1 MTAVHKPVL
10 LRGVAS
16 LVAFAALV
24 VGVAQN
30 SASAQSSHIETQA
43 QTPTTVPGLVI
54 TMSFEIPLST
64 TSAGLPTGTFVKATV
79 TVTNPAP
86 VTLVNQPMVLR
97 FGQKPDQILGV
108 DDGTGKVGVID
119 PATGAWYHTIA
130 TIAANSSTTYSVT
143 YGKLCAGRWAFAARV
158 GDRLTNQFVQ
168 WAGQSDAR
176 CVGDETTNPQPAAFY
191 QLPWPSSIAIPAT
204 ALTVATSSTTST
216 TSTSTTTTTTS
227 TTINPLLSTTS
238 VPPLPGGPT
247 TSTSSTRPGATSTT
261 LLSLDKIPSTVP
273 STTRSTTTRP
283 TSLRTTTTVLFCKT
297 VGGKRYCAPK
307 SSIYKPGQKKSTEVK
322 STKPTKKK

>member
-24 VGVAQN
+24 AGVTQN
-30 SASAQSSHIETQA
+30 SASAQSSLIEAQA
-43 QTPTTVPGLVI
+43 PTPTTVPGLVI

-176 CVGDETTNPQPAAFY
+176 CPGDETTNPQPASFY
-191 QLPWPSSIAIPAT
+191 QLPWPSSIAVPAT
-204 ALTVATSSTTST
+204 ALTGATTT
-216 TSTSTTTTTTS
+216 TTTTTTS

-238 VPPLPGGPT
+238 GPQLLGGSS

-261 LLSLDKIPSTVP
+261 LLSLDKIPSTLP
-273 STTRSTTTRP
+273 STTRTTTTRP
-283 TSLRTTTTVLFCKT
+283 TSLRTTTTVLYCRT

-307 SSIYKPGQKKSTEVK
+307 SSIYKPGQKKSTVVK
-322 STKPTKKK
+322 STKPTRKK